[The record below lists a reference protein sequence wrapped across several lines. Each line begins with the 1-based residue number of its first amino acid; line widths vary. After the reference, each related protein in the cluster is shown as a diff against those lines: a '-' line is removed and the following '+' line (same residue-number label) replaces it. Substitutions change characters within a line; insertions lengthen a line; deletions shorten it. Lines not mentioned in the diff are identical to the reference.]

1 MQAYKMKV
9 NVPANHQL
17 ALSLPASFPSGPA
30 EMILL
35 AETPKGDRV
44 VRLGGVLAPSQAPA
58 ADTDPISMCCRNCV
72 NSARIGSNRPR
83 QAAESKSV

>member
-17 ALSLPASFPSGPA
+17 ALSLPASFHSGPA

-58 ADTDPISMCCRNCV
+58 ADTDPILEVLQELRQQRQNRFE
-72 NSARIGSNRPR
+72 SAQASN
-83 QAAESKSV
+83 